1 MKRKTG
7 ILILTAL
14 LCAAALLL
22 SACVTVHTDIPTDS
36 GETAAPTPSDTASVP
51 SETQESE
58 TAAPAPSDTVSVPSE
73 TQESETAAPAETEPQ
88 TPAEPTAEERVR
100 QIMANMTLREKIAQM
115 CFVMPEALLGTDTAV
130 TAAGEDVKATFDKTP
145 VGGVILMGQN
155 LQSMSQTKALCAA
168 LQSFSESRLGLP
180 VFIGVDEEGGDVA
193 RVSGTGKFGIGA
205 VPRMATV
212 GASGDPAQARG
223 WGQTVG
229 EYLKDLGFNLDF
241 APDADVLSNPDNTV
255 VKTRSFGADGNL
267 VALMAHAFAEGLQE
281 EGVRA
286 CYKHFPGHGA
296 TAEDSHKGFAVSY
309 RTKDELWENDLIPFA
324 DAVSGNI
331 PFIMS
336 GHISLPNASGKDLPA
351 SLNYEI
357 LTGLLRS
364 EMHYNGIIITDA
376 LDMGAITQRFSAAE
390 VAVLAVQAGND
401 MLLIANDL
409 DSYVTALEKAVR
421 DGEIGE
427 DRIDESVFRILR
439 EKLVNQETVR

>member
-7 ILILTAL
+7 ILLLAAL
-14 LCAAALLL
+14 LCAVTLLL
-22 SACVTVHTDIPTDS
+22 CACVTVHTDIPTGS
-36 GETAAPTPSDTASVP
+36 GETAAPSP
-51 SETQESE
+51 SET
-58 TAAPAPSDTVSVPSE
+58 ASVPSE

-88 TPAEPTAEERVR
+88 TPAEPTADERVR
-100 QIMANMTLREKIAQM
+100 QIIANMTLREKIAQM
-115 CFVMPEALLGTDTAV
+115 CFVKPEALSGTDAAV
-130 TAAGEDVKATFDKTP
+130 TAAGEDVKAAFDKTP

-155 LQSMSQTKALCAA
+155 LQSSSQTKALCAA

-193 RVSGTGKFGIGA
+193 RVSGSGNFGIGA

-223 WGQTVG
+223 WGHTVG

-241 APDADVLSNPDNTV
+241 APDADVLSNPANTV
-255 VKTRSFGADGNL
+255 VKTRSFGTNGDL

-296 TAEDSHKGFAVSY
+296 TAEDSHEGFAVSY

-364 EMHYNGIIITDA
+364 EMRYNGIIITDS
-376 LDMGAITQRFSAAE
+376 LNMGAITQRFSAAE

-401 MLLIANDL
+401 MLLIADDL
-409 DSYVTALEKAVR
+409 DSYVTALENAVR
-421 DGEIGE
+421 GGEIGE
-427 DRIDESVFRILR
+427 DRINESVFRILR
-439 EKLVNQETVR
+439 EKLVDQGTVG